1 MVSILFPCQGI
12 NMMCLSAFDSAIAP
26 GWSQQLRQLS
36 FHLPVGH
43 FLIFMSQSARYR
55 SDFINYDVIISVD
68 RVKVPSFMSIF

>member
-26 GWSQQLRQLS
+26 GWQLS
-36 FHLPVGH
+36 FHLPVGN
-43 FLIFMSQSARYR
+43 FLIFMPQSARYR